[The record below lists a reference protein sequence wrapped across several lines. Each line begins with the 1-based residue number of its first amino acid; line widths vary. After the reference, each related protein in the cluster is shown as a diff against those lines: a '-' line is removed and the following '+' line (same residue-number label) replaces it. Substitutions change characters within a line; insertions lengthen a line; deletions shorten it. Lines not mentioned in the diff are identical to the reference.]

1 MAIPTA
7 GLFTHGFSGITGYS
21 KWQSKSQRDEQ
32 IPLTTS
38 ALKSSQREDFLHR
51 SSWFYLETGS
61 YKNRTLVTMPVYLLN
76 VQCLPTCF
84 FSLWIRACVTVGF
97 PGGANDKEPTCRCRR
112 HETQLWSLGQEDA
125 LEEGTATHSQDSCL
139 GNLMDRGDWWATVH
153 GVTKSQTR
161 LRKWT
166 ELS

>member
-112 HETQLWSLGQEDA
+112 HETQLWSLGKEDP
-125 LEEGTATHSQDSCL
+125 LEEGMATHSSIL
-139 GNLMDRGDWWATVH
+139 AWG
-153 GVTKSQTR
+153 SP
-161 LRKWT
+161 WT
-166 ELS
+166 EETGGLQSVSQRVRLNWSDWAHSVH